1 VWFALKSTVGIRID
15 AEHELGGMD
24 LADCGI
30 EAYPE
35 FTKTV

>member
-1 VWFALKSTVGIRID
+1 MVRKWTVGIRVD
-15 AEHELGGMD
+15 KDREFAGMD
-24 LADCGI
+24 MADCGI